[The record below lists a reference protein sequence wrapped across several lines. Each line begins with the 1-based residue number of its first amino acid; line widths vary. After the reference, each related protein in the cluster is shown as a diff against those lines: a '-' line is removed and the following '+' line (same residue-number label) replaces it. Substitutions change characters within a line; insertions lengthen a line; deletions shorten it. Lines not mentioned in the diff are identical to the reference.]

1 MEALNRSEIRKK
13 SFNFWLN
20 FALLIFST
28 LFIVYFFIWSSH
40 QENKK
45 YMARLQELRDI
56 ENTQILLRYKVDS
69 LYWYMGKMAPDQV
82 ADHMFL
88 ASYIMDQKQSVNN
101 VVVGDTSSFNSYKKL
116 TDRVNEQIQIRDT
129 IITLNNKNSELK
141 RLLDMCAER
150 NSKFRSSLQN
160 INQP

>member
-1 MEALNRSEIRKK
+1 
-13 SFNFWLN
+13 
-20 FALLIFST
+20 
-28 LFIVYFFIWSSH
+28 
-40 QENKK
+40 
-45 YMARLQELRDI
+45 MARLQELRDI